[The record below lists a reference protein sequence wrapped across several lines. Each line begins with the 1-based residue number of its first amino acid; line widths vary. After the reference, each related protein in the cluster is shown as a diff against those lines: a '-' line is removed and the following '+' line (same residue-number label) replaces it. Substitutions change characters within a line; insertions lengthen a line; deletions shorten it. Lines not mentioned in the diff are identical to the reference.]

1 MTPLSG
7 VQATQPAMRDL
18 RPEED
23 LALLQSYELAE
34 AYDLQEQRMIRP
46 VSVRDDGRYG
56 TPRAALVLDPV
67 ARTEMAGHV
76 VPPPSRMPDHAIR
89 PVPPGPRLAPPLP
102 AGHSTTMI
110 EKPDAPEAGIAT
122 LPTASATGPARG
134 DDAGDPPALPYGA
147 DMGRI
152 RRLVDDLIDGHEQ
165 VPLLFQYRQAGD
177 LVAADADPE
186 PSFPSISRVAAVYK
200 AF

>member
-1 MTPLSG
+1 MAALSG
-7 VQATQPAMRDL
+7 IQATQPLVRDL

-23 LALLQSYELAE
+23 LALLQSYELVE

-56 TPRAALVLDPV
+56 TPRAAPVLDPMM
-67 ARTEMAGHV
+67 RTEGPDRIAPAPSGMADHGAAV
-76 VPPPSRMPDHAIR
+76 RPIVPA
-89 PVPPGPRLAPPLP
+89 PRLAPPLA

-110 EKPDAPEAGIAT
+110 EKPDALEAGAA
-122 LPTASATGPARG
+122 LLRPAPPEG
-134 DDAGDPPALPYGA
+134 EAAGDPPALPYGA

-152 RRLVDDLIDGHEQ
+152 RRLVDHLIDGREQ
-165 VPLLFQYRQAGD
+165 VPLPFQYRQAGD
-177 LVAADADPE
+177 LLAAPVDRE
-186 PSFPSISRVAAVYK
+186 PVPPSVRRVAAVYK